1 MEAIKAVEN
10 GEKEKSWAG
19 DSLFKTATQP
29 LVFYMLLFSSLWEYH
44 NPGGL
49 YSQISSFLAHL
60 CSICVFAITGMSN

>member
-29 LVFYMLLFSSLWEYH
+29 LVFDMLLFSSLWEYH

-49 YSQISSFLAHL
+49 DSQISCFLVRL
-60 CSICVFAITGMSN
+60 CSVCVFAPSGVSN